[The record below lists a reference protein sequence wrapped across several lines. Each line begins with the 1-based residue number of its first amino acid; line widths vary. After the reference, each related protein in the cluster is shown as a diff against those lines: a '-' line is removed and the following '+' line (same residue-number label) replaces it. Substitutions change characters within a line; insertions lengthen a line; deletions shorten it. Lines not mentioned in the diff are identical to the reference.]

1 MQDKSYHL
9 VSIFFFIS
17 FVSLQSS
24 AGAVGA
30 SLSLRAIYT
39 HMSHCTL
46 EIQGGQ
52 HFGV

>member
-1 MQDKSYHL
+1 MQDKSYL
-9 VSIFFFIS
+9 VSIFFFFIS
-17 FVSLQSS
+17 SVSLQSS